1 VRALLA
7 AAVSLLVL
15 PTQWNATLPPP
26 ENLIDLGIL
35 VVTELLVGLFLSVGL
50 LVLFAG
56 VQLGG
61 QIVAQM
67 SGMTLATVFSPGIS
81 ADVPLLSQF
90 FYLST
95 LAFFLTFGGHR
106 AVMGG
111 LMATFGSV
119 PLGSFELT
127 RDVVDTLIVLVGESF
142 HLGLRVAA
150 PSMAAL
156 LLSTLVTG
164 LISRALPQLNILAL
178 GFGINSMMTMAIL
191 SVSLGGVAWVFR
203 NYTER
208 VLDQLFEAL
217 AVPPELW
224 LRWLSG

>member
-1 VRALLA
+1 
-7 AAVSLLVL
+7 
-15 PTQWNATLPPP
+15 
-26 ENLIDLGIL
+26 
-35 VVTELLVGLFLSVGL
+35 
-50 LVLFAG
+50 
-56 VQLGG
+56 
-61 QIVAQM
+61 
-67 SGMTLATVFSPGIS
+67 
-81 ADVPLLSQF
+81 
-90 FYLST
+90 
-95 LAFFLTFGGHR
+95 
-106 AVMGG
+106 
-111 LMATFGSV
+111 
-119 PLGSFELT
+119 
-127 RDVVDTLIVLVGESF
+127 
-142 HLGLRVAA
+142 
-150 PSMAAL
+150 MAAL